1 MRRLFMLGGLVV
13 VGFLC
18 VASTLQMQ
26 AQAQQPA
33 PIPQATKPQ
42 RITTGRPEPVPIVF
56 VYRGLIAQSPWARS
70 HEAARK
76 AITEEFSSRVESVAV
91 ERVDTASDA
100 DRIFR
105 ELASR
110 GHKVFFATDP
120 LHADAKARVA
130 AADYDVK
137 VEQSVS
143 GPTLINMRTY
153 AIRHVEQAYLAGIIA
168 AGHTRS
174 RKIGVVAP
182 WAAPQSVAEVNAFAL
197 GAQSVDQRITTQ
209 VLWTGTRA
217 NAVVEIAAAQAL
229 TKRGADV
236 LVATTDSSAV
246 AQWVESKHLQVR
258 VIGWHV
264 DQSSLAPRAQAA
276 AVVLDWT
283 PFYRTAVKES
293 FDYWCTKSDTSRGF
307 AEGAIKVVA
316 LSDAMSNAASTR
328 LNTVQAALLRRD
340 FHVFVGPLYS
350 STGAA
355 LLEKGVVGGEAWQL
369 AQRAL
374 LRAVTEV
381 SLPAVLAAS
390 AQSVRWGKH

>member
-1 MRRLFMLGGLVV
+1 MRRLLMLGRSVV
-13 VGFLC
+13 AGFLS

-26 AQAQQPA
+26 AQAQQPL

-56 VYRGLIAQSPWARS
+56 VYRGSIAQSPWARS
-70 HEAARK
+70 HEVARK
-76 AITEEFSSRVESVAV
+76 AITEEFSSRVESIAV
-91 ERVDTASDA
+91 EGVDTASDA

-110 GHKVFFATDP
+110 GYKVFFATDP
-120 LHADAKARVA
+120 LHADAAARVA

-174 RKIGVVAP
+174 RKVGVVAP

-209 VLWTGTRA
+209 VVWTGTRA
-217 NAVVEIAAAQAL
+217 NAAVEIAAAQAL

-236 LVATTDSSAV
+236 LVATTDSSTV
-246 AQWVESKHLQVR
+246 AEWVESKHPRVR

-264 DQSSLAPRAQAA
+264 DQSSVAPLAQAA
-276 AVVLDWT
+276 AVALDWT

-316 LSDAMSNAASTR
+316 LSGAMSNAASTR
-328 LNTVQAALLRRD
+328 LNAVQAALLRRD
-340 FHVFVGPLYS
+340 FQVFVGPLYS

-355 LLEKGVVGGEAWQL
+355 LLGRGVVGDEAWQL
-369 AQRAL
+369 SQRAL
-374 LRAVTEV
+374 LRAVTEI
-381 SLPAVLAAS
+381 SSPAVLAAS

>member
-1 MRRLFMLGGLVV
+1 MRRLLML
-13 VGFLC
+13 GFLC
-18 VASTLQMQ
+18 VASTLQMP

-33 PIPQATKPQ
+33 LIPQATKPQ

-56 VYRGLIAQSPWARS
+56 VYRGLIAQSTWARS

-76 AITEEFSSRVESVAV
+76 AITEEFSSRVQSIAV

-110 GHKVFFATDP
+110 GYKVFFATDP
-120 LHADAKARVA
+120 LHADAAARVA

-137 VEQSVS
+137 VEQTVS
-143 GPTLINMRTY
+143 GPILINMRTY

-174 RKIGVVAP
+174 RKVGVVAP

-209 VLWTGTRA
+209 VLWTGMRA
-217 NAVVEIAAAQAL
+217 NAAVEIAAAQAL

-246 AQWVESKHLQVR
+246 AQWVESKQRRVR

-264 DQSSLAPRAQAA
+264 DQSSVAPRAQAA
-276 AVVLDWT
+276 AVTLDWT

-328 LNTVQAALLRRD
+328 LNKVQAALLRRD
-340 FHVFVGPLYS
+340 FEVFVGPLYS

-355 LLEKGVVGGEAWQL
+355 LLERGVVGDEAWQL

-374 LRAVTEV
+374 LRAVTEI
-381 SLPAVLAAS
+381 SLPTLLAAS